1 MMSKSF
7 FSPAKIFLGLA
18 FLGLVG
24 LGTWLWQYSIPKP
37 SADPK
42 VFVAQ
47 YQMLSDS
54 MDNLNM
60 RAKEDSTPDKIKLFN
75 DQQRFLQTQIESLQ
89 RKIDTASASSSALS
103 PADRIRSMQAEPKL
117 VLISVGVVAVLLL
130 FTILGVWLSRRKS
143 TPKTKVKSNGSSAS
157 IPWDEILQKHPPPAE
172 FPSDPNPKPASVP
185 LPEPNPAPVESW
197 KTLMLAEMDE
207 QESTPAPLPSPAP
220 ISTPQ
225 ENPAPPSPATQ
236 SNSQDEIKAEV
247 VKLSR
252 RGFSAAEIARH
263 LKISQDKVE
272 FILRIHNP
280 S

>member
-1 MMSKSF
+1 MKSKSF

-18 FLGLVG
+18 FLGLIG
-24 LGTWLWQYSIPKP
+24 LGTWLWHSSIPKP

-42 VFVAQ
+42 ALVAQ

-54 MDNLNM
+54 MDNMNM

-89 RKIDTASASSSALS
+89 RKIDTASASNGALS
-103 PADRIRSMQAEPKL
+103 PADRIRSMQADSRF
-117 VLISVGVVAVLLL
+117 VLMSVGAVALLLL
-130 FTILGVWLSRRKS
+130 FTIMGVWLSRRKA
-143 TPKTKVKSNGSSAS
+143 PKKTKPKPTASSAT

-172 FPSDPNPKPASVP
+172 APSVLNHQASP
-185 LPEPNPAPVESW
+185 QPTATPDPAPAESW
-197 KTLMLAEMDE
+197 KTLMLAEME
-207 QESTPAPLPSPAP
+207 EEAPQIPSNPQAPMAQESPSSPLAATS
-220 ISTPQ
+220 
-225 ENPAPPSPATQ
+225 NPNS
-236 SNSQDEIKAEV
+236 SQDDIKAEV